1 MKEKWLKAKP
11 ILIFL
16 NILNHLNGSIQYNM
30 KKEDIFSRYSRQ
42 IFIEEIGLEGQ
53 KKIMASKVLVIGAGG
68 LGSPVIQYL
77 AAAGVGTLGVADFD
91 LVELHNLNR
100 QVIHTEE
107 SIGRSKVKSAEVFV
121 EKLNHQV
128 NVVAIEQK
136 INASNADEI
145 LSQYDLVVDGSDNF
159 STRYLVNDTCV
170 KLKKTLVYGSILGFS
185 GQVAVFSHKESKNL
199 RDLFPEPPFDED
211 IPDCDSLGV
220 LGALPG
226 MIGSMMAL
234 QTLKI
239 IAGLPVTL
247 NQLTLVDTLN
257 WRFQTI
263 DF

>member
-1 MKEKWLKAKP
+1 MIIMKQDQFA
-11 ILIFL
+11 
-16 NILNHLNGSIQYNM
+16 
-30 KKEDIFSRYSRQ
+30 RYSRQ

-53 KKIMASKVLVIGAGG
+53 KKVMSSKVLVIGAGG

-77 AAAGVGTLGVADFD
+77 AAAGVGTLGVIDFD
-91 LVELHNLNR
+91 HVELHNLNR
-100 QVIHTEE
+100 QIIHTENRV
-107 SIGRSKVKSAEVFV
+107 GLSKVKSAETFV
-121 EKLNHQV
+121 KEINHQVKLIGIEEKLN
-128 NVVAIEQK
+128 ED
-136 INASNADEI
+136 NAGEI
-145 LSQYDLVVDGSDNF
+145 ISQYDIIVDGSDNF
-159 STRYLVNDTCV
+159 TTRYLVNDTCV
-170 KLKKTLVYGSILGFS
+170 ELKKTLVYGSILGFS
-185 GQVAVFSHKESKNL
+185 GQAAVFNHNGSKNL
-199 RDLFPEPPFDED
+199 RDIFPEPPFDED

-239 IAGLPVTL
+239 ITDLPVNV

>member
-1 MKEKWLKAKP
+1 
-11 ILIFL
+11 
-16 NILNHLNGSIQYNM
+16 M
-30 KKEDIFSRYSRQ
+30 KKEDYFSRYSRQ

-53 KKIMASKVLVIGAGG
+53 KKIKSSKVLVIGAGG

-91 LVELHNLNR
+91 EVELHNLNR
-100 QVIHTEE
+100 QIIHAE
-107 SIGRSKVKSAEVFV
+107 SRVGLSKVISAETFV
-121 EKLNHQV
+121 NELNHQV
-128 NVVAIEQK
+128 IFKGIEEK
-136 INASNADEI
+136 INKDNAEEI
-145 LSQYDLVVDGSDNF
+145 LAQYDVVIDGSDNF

-185 GQVAVFSHKESKNL
+185 GQVAVFNHNGSKNL
-199 RDLFPEPPFDED
+199 RDIFPEPPFDED
-211 IPDCDSLGV
+211 VPDCDSLGV

-226 MIGSMMAL
+226 IIGSMMAL

-239 IAGLPVTL
+239 ITDLSVSV
-247 NQLTLVDTLN
+247 NQLTLVDTLS